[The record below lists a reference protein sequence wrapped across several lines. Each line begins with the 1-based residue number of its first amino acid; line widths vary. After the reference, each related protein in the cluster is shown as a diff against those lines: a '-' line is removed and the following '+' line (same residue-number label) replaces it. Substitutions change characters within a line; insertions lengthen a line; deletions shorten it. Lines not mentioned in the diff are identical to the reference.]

1 MIKKKPVEPPCGAPE
16 IFKNLIHTF
25 SSILKFDTWTAVLY
39 HRDSWRFQLSNRR
52 KHFMSLVKVKPKYQV
67 LIPPEVREKANVQ
80 VGDFLEASVKG
91 GKITLTPKTVTVV
104 DRDIEISL
112 QQMREGKMS
121 PAFSSARDLIN
132 HLHRQTKKLKKKSK

>member
-1 MIKKKPVEPPCGAPE
+1 
-16 IFKNLIHTF
+16 
-25 SSILKFDTWTAVLY
+25 
-39 HRDSWRFQLSNRR
+39 
-52 KHFMSLVKVKPKYQV
+52 MSLVKVKPKYQV